1 VELGDGGDED
11 GRGKEG
17 RDCCL
22 WKAGKGTEK
31 MRASGGGRAWVGYDG
46 GMKTRILMAAIMAAG
61 ALAVAG
67 CQSTPEKRIAKNE
80 AAFAAMPADV
90 QAKIRA
96 GEVAVGFT
104 PQQVELAKGKADRV
118 VRRTTAKGEE
128 QSWIYEKR
136 ASGLGFGIGVGGGSG
151 GMGGGVGVGTGGRGP
166 EVAYVVN
173 FSGGVVASVED
184 YAAR

>member
-1 VELGDGGDED
+1 
-11 GRGKEG
+11 
-17 RDCCL
+17 
-22 WKAGKGTEK
+22 
-31 MRASGGGRAWVGYDG
+31 
-46 GMKTRILMAAIMAAG
+46 MKSRTLLAVIVMAG

-151 GMGGGVGVGTGGRGP
+151 GMGGGVGLSTGGRGP
-166 EVAYVVN
+166 DVAYVVN

-184 YAAR
+184 YVGR

>member
-1 VELGDGGDED
+1 
-11 GRGKEG
+11 
-17 RDCCL
+17 
-22 WKAGKGTEK
+22 
-31 MRASGGGRAWVGYDG
+31 
-46 GMKTRILMAAIMAAG
+46 MKTRTLLPVIIMAAA

-80 AAFAAMPADV
+80 AAFAAMPTDV

-104 PQQVELAKGKADRV
+104 PQQVELAKGKPDRV
-118 VRRTTAKGEE
+118 GKRTTAKGEE

-151 GMGGGVGVGTGGRGP
+151 GMGGGVGVSTGGRGP
-166 EVAYVVN
+166 EVGYVVN
-173 FSGGVVASVED
+173 FSGGVVSSVED
-184 YAAR
+184 YTDKR

>member
-1 VELGDGGDED
+1 
-11 GRGKEG
+11 
-17 RDCCL
+17 
-22 WKAGKGTEK
+22 
-31 MRASGGGRAWVGYDG
+31 
-46 GMKTRILMAAIMAAG
+46 MKTRIPLAVIVAAG
-61 ALAVAG
+61 LLATSG
-67 CQSTPEKRIAKNE
+67 CQSTPAKRIAKNE
-80 AAFAAMPADV
+80 AAFAAMPADA

-96 GEVAVGFT
+96 GQVEVGFT

-151 GMGGGVGVGTGGRGP
+151 GMGGGVGVGTGGRAP
-166 EVAYVVN
+166 DVDCVVS
-173 FSGGVVASVED
+173 FSGGVVSAVEN